1 MRIVAALSLA
11 LLTSFGLFAQ
21 KGNYINPAPVVTSGF
36 GGAARTTSPFV
47 PTLNG
52 SVSFVSPLG
61 GAARATTPI
70 RRVPRTN
77 PVVAPAGVYS
87 YPLFFGGYGSGYP
100 GYGYAG
106 DVPVDGSQQ
115 QPPNITVIYPPQP
128 APVIISPYA
137 PGDGTQP
144 VRPRMYDLPAPSQD
158 DTATAPEAPHFL
170 IAFKDHTIYSASNYW
185 VDGDTLHYFTSGNT
199 HNQVSLSL
207 VDRDLTLRLNKES
220 GNDMKLP
227 EPKQ

>member
-1 MRIVAALSLA
+1 MKTVATLSLA

-21 KGNYINPAPVVTSGF
+21 KGNYVNPAPVVTSGF
-36 GGAARTTSPFV
+36 GGPARTASPFV

-61 GAARATTPI
+61 GA
-70 RRVPRTN
+70 RRSVPGTVRSK
-77 PVVAPAGVYS
+77 PAVAPTGVYS

-115 QPPNITVIYPPQP
+115 QQQPNITVIYPPQQ
-128 APVIISPYA
+128 APVIISPYG

-144 VRPRMYDLPAPSQD
+144 VRPRMYDMPAPSPD
-158 DTATAPEAPHFL
+158 DTAAAPAEASHYL
-170 IAFKDHTIYSASNYW
+170 IAFKDHTIYSATNYW

-220 GNDMKLP
+220 GNDIKLP